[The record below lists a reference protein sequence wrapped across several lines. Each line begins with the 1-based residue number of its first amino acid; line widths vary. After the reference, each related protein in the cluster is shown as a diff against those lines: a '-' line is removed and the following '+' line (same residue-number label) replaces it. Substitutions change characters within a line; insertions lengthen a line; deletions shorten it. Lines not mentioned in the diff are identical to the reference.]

1 MPATAKKK
9 APVAKR
15 KAAKRKAPTRA
26 RKKADKLKTVL
37 ATKVDNVGRFT
48 EALKEGIA
56 KAETLD
62 RATDIVV
69 DVAPAPTLVPEAEQ
83 EVIVDTSLEAMRR
96 GAPPRESAGRYVA
109 PDGFIQ
115 PRDVIPDEGP
125 AIGDLLQQPFALVN
139 GGTAWV
145 QNVHWDVSQACGT
158 ATLRITMV
166 TNDAG
171 TTPIRSGD
179 GYAVN
184 QDGDIEPVTFRRSP
198 STMQYHSETQV
209 NMEMMQTYPTSNSMM
224 MEDLTQCI
232 SDQLTMEISSMVGQP
247 NTEATWSTWCA
258 RQRLLTSASSGTFTV
273 TNSSLNTTGTS
284 VTAGTGG
291 IFDYTT
297 GGITGAAADV
307 WATPEWIRA
316 DHTERLSRAV
326 NDAAWPHVRHQAET
340 SEERIAREERDIKA
354 AAEREKRAVV
364 QRKKEAEKRLFTET
378 SKERARRLLS
388 SMLSPEQ
395 REEFQE
401 DDCFHLRVIDGK
413 TGDERVYR
421 IDQGFQ
427 GNVKLL
433 GPDGR
438 PVKSYCIHA
447 KTTDDEGRRL
457 PNEDHM
463 LAQKLLLQTD
473 EKSFLQ
479 IANMSHVRH

>member
-26 RKKADKLKTVL
+26 RKKANRLKKVL
-37 ATKVDNVGRFT
+37 ETKVNNVARFT
-48 EALKEGIA
+48 EAALEGVA

-62 RATDIVV
+62 RATDTVV
-69 DVAPAPTLVPEAEQ
+69 NVAPAPTLVPEAEQ
-83 EVIVDTSLEAMRR
+83 EVIVDTSLEAMRN
-96 GAPPRESAGRYVA
+96 GAPPRESAGRFVA

-115 PRDVIPDEGP
+115 PGDVIPDNGP
-125 AIGDLLQQPFALVN
+125 DLNDLLKQPFALAN

-145 QNVHWDVSQACGT
+145 QNVHWDVAAHGT

-171 TTPIRSGD
+171 TTPIRNGD
-179 GYAVN
+179 GYAIN

-198 STMQYHSETQV
+198 STMQYRSETQV
-209 NMEMMQTYPTSNSMM
+209 NMEMMQTYPAAGAMM

-232 SDQLTMEISSMVGQP
+232 SDQLTMEISNNMVGQP
-247 NTEATWSTWCA
+247 NTEATWSRWCA

-297 GGITGAAADV
+297 SGITGAAADV
-307 WATPEWIRA
+307 WATPEWVRA
-316 DHTERLSRAV
+316 EHTDRLSRAV
-326 NDAAWPHVRHQAET
+326 NDAAWPHVRRQAET
-340 SEERIAREERDIKA
+340 SEERIAREEREVKA
-354 AAEREKRAVV
+354 IAEREKRAVA
-364 QRKKEAEKRLFTET
+364 QRRKEAEKRLFTET
-378 SKERARRLLS
+378 SKERARHLLS

-413 TGDERVYR
+413 SGEERVYR

-473 EKSFLQ
+473 EESFLK

>member
-1 MPATAKKK
+1 MPAKAKKPTRK
-9 APVAKR
+9 NKPKKKVLKKALRGAIAPV
-15 KAAKRKAPTRA
+15 
-26 RKKADKLKTVL
+26 
-37 ATKVDNVGRFT
+37 
-48 EALKEGIA
+48 EAVPIA
-56 KAETLD
+56 
-62 RATDIVV
+62 
-69 DVAPAPTLVPEAEQ
+69 APALTPEVEQ
-83 EVIVDTSLEAMRR
+83 EVIVDTSLEAMRN
-96 GAPPRESAGRYVA
+96 GAPPRESAGRFVA

-115 PRDVIPDEGP
+115 PGDVIPDSGP
-125 AIGDLLQQPFALVN
+125 ALGDLLQQPFALAN

-145 QNVHWDVSQACGT
+145 QNVHWDVAPRGD

-171 TTPIRSGD
+171 TTPIHPGD

-184 QDGDIEPVTFRRSP
+184 QLGEVEPVTFRRSP
-198 STMQYHSETQV
+198 STMRYHSETRV
-209 NMEMMQTYPTSNSMM
+209 DMEMMQNSPTTTGAMM
-224 MEDLTQCI
+224 MEELTQCI

-247 NTEATWSTWCA
+247 NNEATWSRWCA
-258 RQRLLTSASSGTFTV
+258 RQRLLTSASSGSFTV
-273 TNSSLNTTGTS
+273 TNSSSSTNVT
-284 VTAGTGG
+284 TAGTGG

-297 GGITGAAADV
+297 TGLTTAATDV

-316 DHTERLSRAV
+316 EHTERLRRAV
-326 NDAAWPHVRHQAET
+326 KDASWPHVQRQAET
-340 SEERIAREERDIKA
+340 SEQRIAREEREIKA
-354 AAEREKRAVV
+354 AAEREKRMVA
-364 QRKKEAEKRLFTET
+364 QRKAEAEKRLFAET
-378 SKERARRLLS
+378 SKERARHLLS

-401 DDCFHLRVIDGK
+401 DDCFHLKVIDGK
-413 TGDERVYR
+413 SGEERVYR

-438 PVKSYCIHA
+438 PIKSYCIHA

-473 EKSFLQ
+473 EESFLK
-479 IANMSHVRH
+479 IANMSPVRN